1 MHSNKEM
8 PPEFEDIVA
17 LVKFEDIGP
26 VAQIGFLTRH
36 EKYGIVFCPKIV
48 CRGVCLWEQ
57 VIKWDYMKDVL
68 PDYTLFSK

>member
-17 LVKFEDIGP
+17 LIKFEDIGP
-26 VAQIGFLTRH
+26 VAMIGYLAKH
-36 EKYGIVFCPKIV
+36 ETHGVVFAPK
-48 CRGVCLWEQ
+48 CARFVCLWEQ

-68 PDYTLFSK
+68 PGYTLFSK

>member
-1 MHSNKEM
+1 MHSNKET

-26 VAQIGFLTRH
+26 VAMIGYLAKH
-36 EKYGIVFCPKIV
+36 ETHGVVFVPKLM
-48 CRGVCLWEQ
+48 RGAVCLWEQ

-68 PDYTLFSK
+68 PGYTLFSK